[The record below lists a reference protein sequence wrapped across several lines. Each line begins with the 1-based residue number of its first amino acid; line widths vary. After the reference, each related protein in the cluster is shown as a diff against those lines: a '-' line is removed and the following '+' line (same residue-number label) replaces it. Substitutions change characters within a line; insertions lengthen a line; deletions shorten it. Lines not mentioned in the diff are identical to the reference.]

1 MEEVAARLQAI
12 GISAMPV
19 LDGDDLRAD
28 AHLAARGAIVT
39 VEHPEVGTERHIGTP
54 MRFSR
59 GGLVHAGPSPL
70 LGADTEAV
78 LGGWLGLDAA
88 TVRALVDSGV
98 CR

>member
-1 MEEVAARLQAI
+1 MEDVAARLQAI

-28 AHLAARGAIVT
+28 AHLAGRGAIVT
-39 VEHPEVGTERHIGTP
+39 VEHPEVGPERHIGTP
-54 MRFSR
+54 IRFSR
-59 GGLVHAGPSPL
+59 GGLTHAGPSPL

-78 LGGWLGLDAA
+78 LGEWLGLSAA
-88 TVRALVDSGV
+88 AIRSLVESGV